1 MGASRHCG
9 NRVFRERPRY
19 DSEGTDRR
27 ADGYLHRIRPRESAL
42 IRATLRLLRFARPG
56 LVVGAL
62 LYAAARPLAGQVVQ
76 PPSSEVPIPIKP
88 KTDSGPDSTKAR
100 ADTIKA
106 PVGRFADPALH
117 EIGPQY
123 EWDRTQLFA
132 TGALTLVDLLD
143 RIPGI
148 TTFRSGWLATPQTA
162 AYNNDFSRVRIFYDG
177 VEIDNLDNRS
187 GGVLDLSSIQLWTL
201 EHLSIERSANELR
214 IYMRTWRVEN
224 TDPYT
229 RADVATGN
237 EETNLYRGFYGK
249 RGNGG
254 SLIQFAGQQYG
265 VTSARFAGAGDAL
278 SLLTRIGYAKKSWS
292 IDGFVIRHHPTRT
305 IQRALF
311 SRPSVLGLDA
321 TYTDAYIRAAVGES
335 NHGPWLQLT
344 AASLGF
350 KGNTTPDRSVTA
362 TPFADTLERRVFE
375 SQYVASG
382 GYTLG
387 PARIELDDRLRSLNG
402 STYNSASGR
411 FDLVSPIGTV
421 SAFAQHDGFR
431 QVTSVDGGLRAQPLP
446 FLAVSG
452 SVSQQAPTGTS
463 TEPSSTSIRYEG
475 GIKLFRP
482 WVSGGFISM
491 ERSAGL
497 APVVYDTQ
505 LLPTSPG
512 RISGNTFSMRGPL
525 IYNFAI
531 DAWAIR
537 WADINAYQ
545 PKWQSRT
552 ELSYANNFLK
562 AFPRGDFEVRAAGV
576 YEYRSS
582 VLFPLAAGDVR
593 TDVAKTL
600 SALLEIRI
608 MRAVISYQQRN
619 ILGYQYN
626 VVPGFEMPRVLAI
639 YGVRWEFWN

>member
-1 MGASRHCG
+1 M
-9 NRVFRERPRY
+9 
-19 DSEGTDRR
+19 T
-27 ADGYLHRIRPRESAL
+27 
-42 IRATLRLLRFARPG
+42 RPG
-56 LVVGAL
+56 LAVGAL
-62 LYAAARPLAGQVVQ
+62 LYAAAGPLRAQVVQ
-76 PPSSEVPIPIKP
+76 PPASEVPIPIKP
-88 KTDSGPDSTKAR
+88 KTDSGPDSAKVKP
-100 ADTIKA
+100 DTIKP
-106 PVGRFADPALH
+106 PVGRFADPVLY

-123 EWDRTQLFA
+123 EWNRTQLFA

-162 AYNNDFSRVRIFYDG
+162 ASNNDFSRVRVFYDG

-187 GGVLDLSSIQLWTL
+187 GGILDLSSIQIWTL

-214 IYMRTWRVEN
+214 IYMRSWRVDN

-249 RGNGG
+249 RGDGG
-254 SLIQFAGQQYG
+254 ALIQFAGQQYG

-278 SLLTRIGYAKKSWS
+278 SLLGRVGYARKSWS
-292 IDGFVIRHHPTRT
+292 IDGFVIRHHPTRS

-311 SRPSVLGLDA
+311 NRPSVLGLDA

-350 KGNTTPDRSVTA
+350 KGNTQPDRSVSA

-382 GYTLG
+382 GLTLG
-387 PARIELDDRLRSLNG
+387 PARIELDDRLRAFNG

-411 FDLVSPIGTV
+411 FDLASPIGSV

-431 QVTSVDGGLRAQPLP
+431 QVTSVDGGIRAQPLP
-446 FLAVSG
+446 FIAFSG
-452 SVSQQAPTGTS
+452 SVAQQAPTGSS
-463 TEPSSTSIRYEG
+463 TEPSSTSFRYDAG
-475 GIKLFRP
+475 VKLFRP
-482 WVSGGFISM
+482 WLSGGFISM

-497 APVVYDTQ
+497 APVVYDTL

-512 RISGNTFSMRGPL
+512 RISGNTFSIRGPL
-525 IYNFAI
+525 LYGLGI
-531 DAWAIR
+531 DAWAVR
-537 WADINAYQ
+537 WADTNPYQ
-545 PKWQSRT
+545 PKWQSRS
-552 ELSYANNFLK
+552 ELNYANNFLK
-562 AFPRGDFEVRAAGV
+562 QFPRNDFEVRAAGV
-576 YEYRSS
+576 YDYRSS
-582 VLFPLAAGDVR
+582 VVFPLTNGDVR
-593 TDVAKTL
+593 TEVSKTI

-619 ILGYQYN
+619 ILGYQYSI
-626 VVPGFEMPRVLAI
+626 VPGFEMPRVLAI